1 MNVTI
6 KFYSQFM
13 GKEQF
18 NGEEP
23 EEPFF
28 GIIFNAKKEGR
39 KILPLAA
46 AKAATKTNRS
56 RVELIKMLKK
66 DCGLSGELTQWLWFV
81 IAGTVEN
88 EKKGISSGLTC
99 GGVLKMEALPTNQ
112 PQWANR
118 KEASHG

>member
-13 GKEQF
+13 DKEQF

-28 GIIFNAKKEGR
+28 GITFNAKKEGR
-39 KILPLAA
+39 KILPMPEAM
-46 AKAATKTNRS
+46 AATKTNSS
-56 RVELIKMLKK
+56 RVDLIKMLKK
-66 DCGLSGELTQWLWFV
+66 DCGLSGDMAQWLWFV
-81 IAGTVEN
+81 IAGSVEN
-88 EKKGISSGLTC
+88 EKNGKSSGLTL

-118 KEASHG
+118 KEASDE

>member
-88 EKKGISSGLTC
+88 EKKGISSGLTA
-99 GGVLKMEALPTNQ
+99 GGVCKMEALPPDQ
-112 PQWANR
+112 LEWFLS